1 MKIEIYFS
9 SSFTSVKSAIHKV
22 TSIGDKFHKIDEDS
36 KTTVKKMITDG
47 WRLAHAIKTSQSA
60 QFESFNFL
68 LIFEKD

>member
-36 KTTVKKMITDG
+36 KTTVKKMTTDG
-47 WRLAHAIKTSQSA
+47 
-60 QFESFNFL
+60 
-68 LIFEKD
+68 

>member
-9 SSFTSVKSAIHKV
+9 HSLVNVDSEIHKIKG
-22 TSIGDKFHKIDEDS
+22 SYKPAIDADS
-36 KTTVKKMITDG
+36 KTTVNKMCKDG